1 MTKYIVQ
8 GGHPLF
14 GEVRISGAKNAAVA
28 IIPAALLVDGVC
40 RIENIPQI
48 SDVTALLKILEQLG
62 ANVRFLNRS
71 DVEIDCRHIATTQVS
86 QELAHKIRASY
97 YLIGALL
104 GRFGEAEV
112 SMPGGCNFGGVRP
125 IDQHVKGFAAMG
137 AEVREGDFIC
147 AKASGDR
154 MKGANV
160 YLDVVSVGATMNI
173 MMAAALALLFAGA
186 LAQKRQVML
195 DKVVAVVGGS
205 SILYSEVDDYARQLT
220 EQRRQEGY
228 TSDRDPMNEA
238 LEALMTQKLL
248 YNQAQIDSVK
258 VNDADIMARVE
269 EQVQQMVEAEGSI
282 PQLEAK
288 HHMPI
293 FNIREIMRQR
303 YEEQAYAN
311 SMQTEVVDKV
321 SVIPGE
327 VERFYKS
334 ISKDS
339 LPLVADQ
346 YVYAQITKFPKS
358 MTAAKQRT
366 RERLIDMRERVI
378 TGKAKF
384 ENLARMY
391 SQDPGTMMRGGEMDP
406 STLEQLDPAFG
417 AALEKM
423 RPGQISEVVESQ
435 FGFHIIQLLDK
446 RGRLYHFRHILLRP
460 VYTTEE
466 LGGSLNTLDSL
477 VKVIRKDSIT
487 FERAALLY
495 SDDAQSKMNGGIVSN
510 HDILERFNAFD
521 AKLTVTKFL
530 KEDFGRFKSLDDY
543 NALNRLKP
551 GEISEAYLTEDMLGN
566 QMAKIV
572 KLVEVIP
579 THTASLNED
588 YLRLEE
594 MALQDKQ
601 ERVFKEWLSK
611 KIDGMYVY
619 ISPEFR
625 NGEFENK
632 HWVK

>member
-1 MTKYIVQ
+1 MLKKGI
-8 GGHPLF
+8 L
-14 GEVRISGAKNAAVA
+14 AAV
-28 IIPAALLVDGVC
+28 LVVLF
-40 RIENIPQI
+40 
-48 SDVTALLKILEQLG
+48 TG
-62 ANVRFLNRS
+62 A
-71 DVEIDCRHIATTQVS
+71 
-86 QELAHKIRASY
+86 
-97 YLIGALL
+97 
-104 GRFGEAEV
+104 
-112 SMPGGCNFGGVRP
+112 M
-125 IDQHVKGFAAMG
+125 
-137 AEVREGDFIC
+137 
-147 AKASGDR
+147 
-154 MKGANV
+154 
-160 YLDVVSVGATMNI
+160 
-173 MMAAALALLFAGA
+173 
-186 LAQKRQVML
+186 AQKREVML
-195 DKVVAVVGGS
+195 DKVVAVVGSS
-205 SILYSEVDDYARQLT
+205 SILYSEVDEYARQMV

-238 LEALMTQKLL
+238 LEALLTQKLL
-248 YNQAQIDSVK
+248 YNQAQIDSVTI
-258 VNDADIMARVE
+258 NDADIVSRVE
-269 EQVQQMVEAEGSI
+269 EQVRQMVDMEGSI
-282 PQLEAK
+282 PALEAK

-303 YEEQAYAN
+303 YEEQAYAQ
-311 SMQTEVVDKV
+311 SMQSEVVNKV

-339 LPLVADQ
+339 LPTIADQ

-366 RERLIDMRERVI
+366 RERLLDMRERVI
-378 TGKAKF
+378 TGNAKF

-391 SQDPGTMMRGGEMDP
+391 SQDGTALRGGEMDP
-406 STLEQLDPAFG
+406 SPLASLDPSFA
-417 AALEKM
+417 AALENLK
-423 RPGQISEVVESQ
+423 PGQISEVVESQ
-435 FGFHIIQLLDK
+435 FGFHIIQMLDK
-446 RGRLYHFRHILLRP
+446 RGQLYHFRHILLRP
-460 VYTTEE
+460 VYTSEE
-466 LGGSLNTLDSL
+466 LGEALNMLDSIADL
-477 VKVIRKDSIT
+477 IHKDSIT
-487 FERAALLY
+487 FERAALRF
-495 SDDAQSKMNGGIVSN
+495 SDDASSKMNGGIVSN

-543 NALNRLKP
+543 NALRQLEP
-551 GEISEAYLTEDMLGN
+551 GEVSEPYLTEDMLGN

-601 ERVFKEWLSK
+601 DRAFKEWLSK
-611 KIDGMYVY
+611 KIDAMYVY